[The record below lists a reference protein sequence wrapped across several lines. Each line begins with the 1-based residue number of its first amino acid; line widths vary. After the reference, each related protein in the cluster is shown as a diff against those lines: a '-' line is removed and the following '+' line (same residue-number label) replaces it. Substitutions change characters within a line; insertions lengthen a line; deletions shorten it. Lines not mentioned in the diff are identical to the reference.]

1 MYLATDFPL
10 LQEGLFISLHH
21 PLDASAISYTGILL
35 PFSYLCPRDWDPMDL
50 PIWSHRMAK
59 SSGLPPGL
67 FWLVLWYHFVF
78 SVSYSHGPW
87 MSCMCQ
93 ADYRQDALNNIASCV
108 NSGCDTTSEQSEAP
122 KIFNTFCGGPVPS
135 SVSVFPN
142 TIGTLL
148 WTEKIVKILSSSVS
162 AGPNTTGT
170 LLWTEKIV
178 KISQTGTPGSTKT
191 GTAQRGIALS
201 WNTLTM
207 LIVSLGAVIIWGWMA
222 V

>member
-1 MYLATDFPL
+1 MHLLYLIPVFFFLFHTCVLGTETQWTFPSEVTGWQNL
-10 LQEGLFISLHH
+10 RGCLQGCFGWYCDTISC
-21 PLDASAISYTGILL
+21 SV
-35 PFSYLCPRDWDPMDL
+35 CP
-50 PIWSHRMAK
+50 IAMALGC
-59 SSGLPPGL
+59 ST
-67 FWLVLWYHFVF
+67 V
-78 SVSYSHGPW
+78 
-87 MSCMCQ
+87 SCMCQ

-207 LIVSLGAVIIWGWMA
+207 LIVSPGAVIIWGWMA